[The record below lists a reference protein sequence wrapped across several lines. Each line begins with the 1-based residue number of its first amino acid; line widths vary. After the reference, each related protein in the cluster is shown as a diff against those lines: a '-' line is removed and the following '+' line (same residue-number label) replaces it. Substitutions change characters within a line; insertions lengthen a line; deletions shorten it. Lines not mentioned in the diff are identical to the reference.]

1 MTWYNSTIR
10 IDVISNIM
18 GDHGSLFDALMV
30 VYINKIDELELD
42 CVTNGLLVTDVND
55 FLLQTRGDIQAIRL
69 SYIAKKYDEVFDLI
83 VGVNNKLAVIDEIV
97 YPDLLEI

>member
-1 MTWYNSTIR
+1 
-10 IDVISNIM
+10 M
-18 GDHGSLFDALMV
+18 GDHGSLFKLSFDALMV

-42 CVTNGLLVTDVND
+42 CVTNGLLLTDVND